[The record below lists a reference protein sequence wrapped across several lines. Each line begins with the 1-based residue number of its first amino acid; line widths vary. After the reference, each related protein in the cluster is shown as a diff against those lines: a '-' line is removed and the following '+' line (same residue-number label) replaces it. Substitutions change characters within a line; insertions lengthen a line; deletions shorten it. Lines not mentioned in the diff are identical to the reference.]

1 MSGQKAA
8 AKVPERL
15 FVGVPSEAL
24 FDVIDDGL
32 APLRMFETEK
42 AAAKAS
48 NVKDPAIV
56 TILSWEAVAE
66 GFDFVRDEE
75 GWRPSVA
82 VPHHLIACHDRKTLG
97 RMKVKRRE
105 SCGGVIISRLEDP
118 RVLLLF
124 KQKPDFTAWKLPKG
138 GIEEG
143 ETRRVAAK
151 REVGEESGIHRVRVL
166 KKVGQI
172 QYFKRGK
179 KDRRREKTVDL
190 FLMLSRDGECDIAP
204 REGESFVACAW
215 LSFEDAIAR
224 VTQPQARGALAR
236 ARDVAARLAKS

>member
-1 MSGQKAA
+1 MSGRKKAS
-8 AKVPERL
+8 KVPERL
-15 FVGVPSEAL
+15 YVGVPSEAL

-32 APLRMFETEK
+32 APARLFKTEK

-48 NVKDPAIV
+48 KLEDPGIV
-56 TILSWEAVAE
+56 TVLAWESAAE
-66 GFDFVRDEE
+66 GIQFEPDGD
-75 GWRPSVA
+75 GWRPSQSI
-82 VPHHLIACHDRKTLG
+82 PHHLVACYDRKTLG

-105 SCGGVIISRLEDP
+105 SCGGVIISRLDDP

-138 GIEEG
+138 GIEDG

-215 LSFEDAIAR
+215 LSFDDAIAR
-224 VTQPQARGALAR
+224 VTQPQARGVLAR
-236 ARDVAARLAKS
+236 ARDLAGRLAKG